1 VPPPDPLLLPL
12 LEPLLLPDPPLLELP
27 PPPVPLQ
34 LAALTFTLLAELKLV
49 LSVE

>member
-12 LEPLLLPDPPLLELP
+12 LEPLLLPEPLLLEP